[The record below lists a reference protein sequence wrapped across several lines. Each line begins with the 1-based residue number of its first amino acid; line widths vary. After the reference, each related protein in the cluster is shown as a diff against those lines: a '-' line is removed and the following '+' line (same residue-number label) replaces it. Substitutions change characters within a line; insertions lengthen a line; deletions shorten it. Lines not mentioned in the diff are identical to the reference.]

1 MVGNSSDMDSVI
13 RTGMS
18 RARTDK
24 PRAWHW
30 GWLIAAALLSFA
42 AASPAFAANRAAAG
56 AQYFAPHFSDIVIDA
71 QTGQILDEN
80 DADRPNYPA
89 SLTKMMTLYLTFE
102 ALEQGKITLNDY
114 FTVSL
119 HAARMAPSKI
129 DLQPGERI
137 QVHNLILGIVT
148 KSANDA
154 AVTVGENMAGSED
167 AFAERMTAKAHQLGM
182 TNTTFRNA
190 SGLPNPGQIT
200 TARDLSKL
208 ARALWHD
215 FPKEYAFFATEEF
228 VYRDVLYETH
238 NHLMHEFEGMDG
250 IKTGYIH
257 ASGFNL
263 AASAMRNGRRLIGV
277 IMGGTSAHGRD
288 MQMAQL
294 LEAGFSGTIAQ
305 PVQQPELRTALDT
318 TTATDEGAYPG
329 KESLPRRAARTFA
342 ARTLAALNPVG
353 RAEAATQRSYSKH
366 RKLSAV
372 ATPASGWS
380 IQVGAFATREAAESA
395 GHGALLK
402 LPAAKG
408 KAALV
413 VAPAP
418 GDKESLY
425 RARIAGFT
433 QADAQKACRSL
444 HKSLGNQ
451 QKLCAVIAPQ
461 TQAIALSTALPA
473 SPADPAAAP
482 PAAAAPAAA
491 PAPAPAMDAPTSAGP
506 PGN

>member
-18 RARTDK
+18 RARTDH
-24 PRAWHW
+24 RTAWRC
-30 GWLIAAALLSFA
+30 GLLMAAALLSFA
-42 AASPAFAANRAAAG
+42 AASPACAAKRSTA

-102 ALEQGKITLNDY
+102 ALEQGKITLDDY
-114 FTVSL
+114 FTVSA
-119 HAARMAPSKI
+119 HAARQAPSKI

-137 QVHNLILGIVT
+137 KVRDLILGIVT

-154 AVTVGENMAGSED
+154 AVTVGENMAGSEEN
-167 AFAERMTAKAHQLGM
+167 FAERMTAKAHQLGM
-182 TNTTFRNA
+182 SNTTFRNA
-190 SGLPNPGQIT
+190 SGLPNPEQLT

-215 FPKEYAFFATEEF
+215 FPKEYAFFSTEEF

-294 LEAGFSGTIAQ
+294 LEAGFAGTIAQ
-305 PVQQPELRTALDT
+305 PQQPELRTALDN
-318 TTATDEGAYPG
+318 TTATDDGAYPG
-329 KESLPRRAARTFA
+329 KESLPRRA

-380 IQVGAFATREAAESA
+380 IQVGAFASREAAESA

-402 LPAAKG
+402 LPTAKG
-408 KAALV
+408 NAALV
-413 VAPAP
+413 ISPAQ
-418 GDKESLY
+418 GDKEALY

-433 QADAQKACRSL
+433 QAEAQKACRSL

-461 TQAIALSTALPA
+461 TQAIALTTAPPTQPA
-473 SPADPAAAP
+473 KPAPVAAP
-482 PAAAAPAAA
+482 TPVVAPAAA
-491 PAPAPAMDAPTSAGP
+491 PAMDVPPPAGA